1 MVKDSAAATEP
12 GRPAMPA
19 QPVMPLQATGG
30 GPRTLLAGVVAVIGA
45 DGTGKST
52 LTADLIKSLG
62 DMGPVQ
68 RFYLGLVSGEMGEK
82 IKQLPLIGVRLE
94 AHLAKKAQ
102 RAQDPQHKLPGTGT
116 GLVMYLLSLW
126 RARQFRRLVALSR
139 QGVIVITDR
148 YPQAEIPGFNYDG
161 PGLLDAGCDTWLVRK
176 LAVRELERY
185 RWMANHVPSLVLRLN
200 VDLDTALARKPDHR
214 ASEISDKIA
223 VAPQLRFNGARI
235 IDIDASGPYAQVL
248 ETAQRAARAAIQ
260 ASRR

>member
-1 MVKDSAAATEP
+1 MLEAIVDVSDI
-12 GRPAMPA
+12 PAS
-19 QPVMPLQATGG
+19 LE
-30 GPRTLLAGVVAVIGA
+30 GVVAVIGC
-45 DGTGKST
+45 DGSGKST
-52 LTADLIKSLG
+52 LTRDLLARLREE
-62 DMGPVQ
+62 GPAE
-68 RFYLGLVSGEMGEK
+68 RRYLGLVSGETGNK
-82 IKQLPLIGVRLE
+82 IKRLPLIGRWLE
-94 AHLAKKAQ
+94 HYLANKAR
-102 RAQDPQHKLPGTGT
+102 RAQDRRQKLPGTGT
-116 GLVMYLLSLW
+116 AIVMYLLSIW
-126 RARQFRRLVALSR
+126 RTRQFRKMVELSR
-139 QGVIVITDR
+139 RGVVVIADR

-176 LAVRELERY
+176 LAARELGRY